1 MNRPSLFPFRCRRAA
16 ARLLAGAACVFGL
29 AATVRGQAI
38 PKTVDVAEDV
48 SADGAVNVSFQMT
61 FDAAP
66 WRQWKTMVGDEPAR
80 LRAMMRHRFAA
91 MTIENFKLDRDDLNR
106 VASLSMRSPVGPQL
120 RDDGTFQ
127 VPVDGYYRLVNNAG
141 RVWYFSGNNPQ
152 AAYTLNNVKVTL
164 PANAVNVSLTNPN
177 NADQALV
184 FSLTPPPS
192 ASRGYALAGGALL
205 LIGLGLLAAGF
216 LYRRAS
222 VWTPVPPRALPT
234 APARLETAPL
244 PPPTQTLPSPGLEP
258 VRTMPPASPPLAV
271 PHEAPA
277 TASSTTSRIDFG
289 GSNQGRDRLSEP
301 SQTVVWIST
310 RRLLPGVRF

>member
-1 MNRPSLFPFRCRRAA
+1 MKRPSLFSFRCRRAA
-16 ARLLAGAACVFGL
+16 ARLLVGAACALGL
-29 AATVRGQAI
+29 ATTVRGQAV

-48 SADGAVNVSFQMT
+48 SADGSVNVGFQMT

-106 VASLSMRSPVGPQL
+106 VANLTMRSPVGPQL

-127 VPVDGYYRLVNNAG
+127 VPVDGYFRLVNNAG

-184 FSLTPPPS
+184 FALTPPPS
-192 ASRGYALAGGALL
+192 ASRGYAVAGGALL
-205 LIGLGLLAAGF
+205 LFGLGLLAAGL

-234 APARLETAPL
+234 AP
-244 PPPTQTLPSPGLEP
+244 GLEP
-258 VRTMPPASPPLAV
+258 ARTMPPAAPPVAV
-271 PHEAPA
+271 PHEAP
-277 TASSTTSRIDFG
+277 G
-289 GSNQGRDRLSEP
+289 HGVVYNEP
-301 SQTVVWIST
+301 D
-310 RRLLPGVRF
+310 

>member
-1 MNRPSLFPFRCRRAA
+1 MNRPSLFSFRFRRTV

-29 AATVRGQAI
+29 AASVRGQAI

-48 SADGAVNVSFQMT
+48 SADGSVNVNFQMT

-91 MTIENFKLDRDDLNR
+91 MTIEDFKLDRDDLDR
-106 VASLSMRSPVGPQL
+106 VASLTMRSPVGPQL

-127 VPVDGYYRLVNNAG
+127 VPVDGYFRLVNNAG

-184 FSLTPPPS
+184 FALTPPPS
-192 ASRGYALAGGALL
+192 ASRGYSLWGGALL
-205 LIGLGLLAAGF
+205 LVGLGLLAAGF

-234 APARLETAPL
+234 VPARMETAPF
-244 PPPTQTLPSPGLEP
+244 PPPPPSPGLEP
-258 VRTMPPASPPLAV
+258 ARPMPPAQQPLV
-271 PHEAPA
+271 MPHEPPGHG
-277 TASSTTSRIDFG
+277 DVY
-289 GSNQGRDRLSEP
+289 NEP
-301 SQTVVWIST
+301 H
-310 RRLLPGVRF
+310 